1 MDVLNNVK
9 NVFKSKEIN
18 LDNWSFKLFYR
29 VTYGLLILASMLV
42 FATQYVGDP
51 IECAYDGEVTNKVF
65 EKKCWIH
72 GAEKLAGPG
81 TNEPDREYQKRY
93 DCLIK
98 VSLFVCNKS
107 DLTESRQTPS
117 KWELRQSPSGKDDGN
132 NILYHKRAHVFRQ
145 R

>member
-1 MDVLNNVK
+1 MDVLDNVK

-51 IECAYDGEVTNKVF
+51 IECAFPDTATLLNKVF

-81 TNEPDREYQKRY
+81 KNKPDREYQKRF

-107 DLTESRQTPS
+107 NLTELTRLLPNGS
-117 KWELRQSPSGKDDGN
+117 
-132 NILYHKRAHVFRQ
+132 
-145 R
+145 

>member
-1 MDVLNNVK
+1 MDILNNVK

-29 VTYGLLILASMLV
+29 VTYGLLILASALV

-81 TNEPDREYQKRY
+81 NNTPDKVYQKRY

-98 VSLFVCNKS
+98 VSLYLCNKS
-107 DLTESRQTPS
+107 DFIESSLAPS
-117 KWELRQSPSGKDDGN
+117 K
-132 NILYHKRAHVFRQ
+132 
-145 R
+145 

>member
-1 MDVLNNVK
+1 MDVINDNIK
-9 NVFKSKEIN
+9 NVFKSKDIN

-29 VTYGLLILASMLV
+29 VTYGLLILASVLV

-51 IECAYDGEVTNKVF
+51 IECAQPDEGSILNKVF

-81 TNEPDREYQKRY
+81 NNTPNKDYQRRY

-98 VSLFVCNKS
+98 VSLFLCNKS
-107 DLTESRQTPS
+107 ALIESSQAPS
-117 KWELRQSPSGKDDGN
+117 KGELRP
-132 NILYHKRAHVFRQ
+132 FRQ
-145 R
+145 GRC

>member
-29 VTYGLLILASMLV
+29 VTYGLLIFASALV

-51 IECAYDGEVTNKVF
+51 IECAMPDGANLLNKVF

-72 GAEKLAGPG
+72 GAQKLAGPG
-81 TNEPDREYQKRY
+81 KNGPDREFQKRY

-98 VSLFVCNKS
+98 VSLFLCNKS
-107 DLTESRQTPS
+107 DFIESSLAPS
-117 KWELRQSPSGKDDGN
+117 K
-132 NILYHKRAHVFRQ
+132 
-145 R
+145 

>member
-1 MDVLNNVK
+1 MDVIKSFNDDIK
-9 NVFKSKEIN
+9 NIFKSKDVN

-29 VTYGLLILASMLV
+29 VTYGLLILASALV

-98 VSLFVCNKS
+98 VSFLGCAAILAAAQPLN
-107 DLTESRQTPS
+107 P
-117 KWELRQSPSGKDDGN
+117 GKLLSCRLVVLSSVSSIYN
-132 NILYHKRAHVFRQ
+132 NCWS
-145 R
+145 

>member
-1 MDVLNNVK
+1 MDILNNVK

-29 VTYGLLILASMLV
+29 VTYGLLILASALV

-51 IECAYDGEVTNKVF
+51 IECAYDGEITNKVF

-81 TNEPDREYQKRY
+81 NNTPNKAFQRRY

-98 VSLFVCNKS
+98 VSLFLCNKS
-107 DLTESRQTPS
+107 DFIESSQAPS
-117 KWELRQSPSGKDDGN
+117 KRKLRHLFEN
-132 NILYHKRAHVFRQ
+132 L
-145 R
+145 

>member
-1 MDVLNNVK
+1 MDILNNVK

-29 VTYGLLILASMLV
+29 VTYGLLILASALV

-51 IECAYDGEVTNKVF
+51 IECAMPDGANLLNKVF

-72 GAEKLAGPG
+72 GAQKLAGPG
-81 TNEPDREYQKRY
+81 KNGPDREFQKRY

-98 VSLFVCNKS
+98 VSFFCNKS
-107 DLTESRQTPS
+107 DLTELSLAPS
-117 KWELRQSPSGKDDGN
+117 KGKDDGN
-132 NILYHKRAHVFRQ
+132 NILYHKRVHCFQ
-145 R
+145 TKMI

>member
-1 MDVLNNVK
+1 MDILNNVK
-9 NVFKSKEIN
+9 NVFKPKEIN
-18 LDNWSFKLFYR
+18 VDNWSFKLFYR
-29 VTYGLLILASMLV
+29 VTYGLLILASVLV

-51 IECAYDGEVTNKVF
+51 IECAFPDDGNLLNKVF

-98 VSLFVCNKS
+98 VSLFLCNKS
-107 DLTESRQTPS
+107 DFIEPS
-117 KWELRQSPSGKDDGN
+117 QALSKRKLRHLFEN
-132 NILYHKRAHVFRQ
+132 L
-145 R
+145 